1 MDLYNPLDKFYIWCY
16 NVIVKNSERRITPM
30 SKSLYS
36 LILSDEVV
44 ARIDRLALRNGTN
57 RSALVNSILAEYT
70 AMTTPEKRIDS
81 VFRTLEGLLSSEGE
95 LVPFFTPN
103 RTSMSLKSSLEYK
116 YRPTIRYEVQLY
128 REPGNTIGELT
139 VSFRTQSRS
148 LLDATESFFAFWIRL
163 EKTYLSRLYPQNCPE
178 YGMQDGKL
186 VRSLSHPRTADYSP
200 DNLAAAISSYVRLF
214 DSQLKGYISG
224 NLSPAQIENNYA
236 AYLASGPI
244 II

>member
-1 MDLYNPLDKFYIWCY
+1 
-16 NVIVKNSERRITPM
+16 M

-81 VFRTLEGLLSSEGE
+81 VFRTLEGLLSAEGE

-103 RTSMSLKSSLEYK
+103 RTSMALKSSLEYK

-128 REPGNTIGELT
+128 REPGSAIGELT
-139 VSFRTQSRS
+139 VAFRTQSRS
-148 LLDATESFFAFWIRL
+148 LLEATENFFRFWIRL
-163 EKTYLSRLYPQNCPE
+163 EEAYLSRLQPRNSPE
-178 YGMQDGKL
+178 YGIQDGKL
-186 VRSLSHPRTADYSP
+186 VRTLSLARNRDYSP
-200 DNLAAAISSYVRLF
+200 DSLASAISAYVRLF
-214 DSQLKGYISG
+214 DSQLKGYIG
-224 NLSPAQIENNYA
+224 GTLSPAQIEDNYA

-244 II
+244 ILKTTLKKR